1 MHKKLLNLI
10 LLLETLQQKRCKTCP
25 FQGVLYQA
33 IFCGTCVTTKLRE
46 KLPRV
51 TAPSSHLINTDILIT
66 FDYSL
71 RWAVIVGS
79 TLVLRSMITVP
90 LAVHQ
95 NKLLAEIELRQPTI
109 NMMAEAL
116 KHRVAGECHRLN
128 VPADEA
134 NRKLIK
140 QVGTVQIMPLEN
152 CRK

>member
-1 MHKKLLNLI
+1 
-10 LLLETLQQKRCKTCP
+10 
-25 FQGVLYQA
+25 
-33 IFCGTCVTTKLRE
+33 
-46 KLPRV
+46 
-51 TAPSSHLINTDILIT
+51 
-66 FDYSL
+66 
-71 RWAVIVGS
+71 
-79 TLVLRSMITVP
+79 MITVP

-140 QVGTVQIMPLEN
+140 QQRKMIYNYYKSEGLNPLKLYFLPWTQLPLWFFLSLSLRNLAGFFPWQRNEGN
-152 CRK
+152 ETDPSMS